1 MNPVLAAAL
10 LAGAALAPAG
20 GLADLDALDARVA
33 GFTGFPAGQP
43 GGAAMPLD
51 RRLRLR
57 ACAGQPALAWHGA
70 GRRTVL
76 VQCPDPGGW
85 RLYVPV
91 AGGGAGGMDPAEAP
105 VVNRG
110 DAVTIAV
117 SGAGFAVSQP
127 GEAMEAGAPGAWIR
141 VRPAGPARPGQPLS
155 AMRARVVRPGLVA
168 IPLP

>member
-1 MNPVLAAAL
+1 MNPALAAAL
-10 LAGAALAPAG
+10 IAGAALAPAG
-20 GLADLDALDARVA
+20 GIADLSALDARVA
-33 GFTGFPAGQP
+33 RFTGMPVGQP
-43 GGAAMPLD
+43 GGALMPLD

-57 ACAGQPALAWHGA
+57 ACAGEPALAWHGA

-85 RLYVPV
+85 RLFVPI
-91 AGGGAGGMDPAEAP
+91 AGNGVGGADLPEAP
-105 VVNRG
+105 VINRG

-141 VRPAGPARPGQPLS
+141 VRPAGQAAPGQPPS
-155 AMRARVVRPGLVA
+155 AMRAQVVRPGLVT